1 MSARVRPCFATLLIL
16 LTPAA
21 VAAQSKPQPKPPAVD
36 PWAALLRPTTHTPMP
51 TSAAIT
57 AADLKTRLFG
67 FAADSM
73 AGRRTGTEG
82 NFKGVEYI
90 ASEAGRM
97 GLLPAGQDA
106 TFFQTVS
113 LPIQRRVFD
122 STTTISVGGTP
133 LLPWVDYLPRDPG
146 AAPLPLDGVQ
156 VIFGGHWTDSNSV
169 ITAAQ
174 AAGKFVVITSSATGP
189 GNPQGIPSRPEVTA
203 RFKTAA
209 GVAVVGLEAFPPA
222 TLQQYR
228 TPSIG
233 MSSDR
238 RAPIYLYITRPA
250 AQRMLGTTIEGATA
264 GANGAT
270 ITGSLR
276 YLATSATDKPARNVV
291 ALLQG
296 SDPVLRGE
304 YVVIGAHNDHIGTIG
319 SAAEFNMSDIR
330 QPMAHD
336 SIYIVD
342 HLFRRGGADDPMP
355 QLDAAQQKQVNDA
368 LAGVR
373 KRSHGAS
380 ARIDSVF
387 NGADDD
393 GSGSMSVLEIAQ
405 YLSAQPVKPKRS
417 ILFVWHVGEEEGLW
431 GSGWFTDHPTVPR
444 DSIVAELNMDM
455 VGRGSAADETGNSID
470 RRKLHGGPGYLQ
482 VVGSRRLSTELGNLV
497 ESVNKTGAHGLR
509 FDYSMD
515 ANGHPQNIYCRSDHY
530 EYARYGIPIA
540 FFTTGGHADYHQ
552 LTDEPQY
559 IDYTRMAQV
568 GNFVADLAKH
578 VANLNHRVVVDK
590 PKPDPTGNCQQ

>member
-1 MSARVRPCFATLLIL
+1 MSAQFRPRFATLML
-16 LTPAA
+16 LLVPAA
-21 VAAQSKPQPKPPAVD
+21 LAAQGKPQPKPAAD
-36 PWAALLRPTTHTPMP
+36 PWAALLRPTTHTPTP
-51 TSAAIT
+51 TTAAIT

-73 AGRRTGTEG
+73 QGRRTGTEG
-82 NFKGVEYI
+82 NYKGVEYI
-90 ASEAGRM
+90 AREAGRM

-122 STTTISVGGTP
+122 STSTISVGGAP
-133 LLPWVDYLPRDPG
+133 LVPWVDFLPRDPG
-146 AAPLPLDGVQ
+146 VTPLPLDGIQ
-156 VIFGGHWTDSNSV
+156 VVFGGHWTDSNSV

-209 GVAVVGLEAFPPA
+209 GIAVVGLEAFPPA

-228 TPSIG
+228 TPGIG
-233 MSSDR
+233 VASDR
-238 RAPIYLYITRPA
+238 RAPVYMYVTRSA
-250 AQRMLGTTIEGATA
+250 AQRLLGAPLEGATA

-270 ITGSLR
+270 VTGALR
-276 YLATSATDKPARNVV
+276 YLLMSATDRPARNVV
-291 ALLQG
+291 ALLPG
-296 SDPVLRGE
+296 SDPALRGE

-330 QPMAHD
+330 EPMAHD

-342 HLFRRGGADDPMP
+342 HLFRRGGADDPAP
-355 QLDAAQQKQVNDA
+355 RLDAAQQKQVNDA
-368 LAGVR
+368 LAVVR
-373 KRSHGAS
+373 KRSHGTT

-497 ESVNKTGAHGLR
+497 ESVNKTGVHGLR
-509 FDYSMD
+509 FDYGMD

-568 GNFVADLAKH
+568 SNFVADLAKH

-590 PKPDPTGNCQQ
+590 PKPDPKGNCQQ